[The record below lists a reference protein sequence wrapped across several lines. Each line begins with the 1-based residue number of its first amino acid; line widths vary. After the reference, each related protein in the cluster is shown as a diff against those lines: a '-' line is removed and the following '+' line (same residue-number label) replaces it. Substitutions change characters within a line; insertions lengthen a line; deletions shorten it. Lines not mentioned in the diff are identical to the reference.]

1 MPKHHP
7 SITAS
12 LALAAAALCTA
23 PLLHAQA
30 PSPQLSAVLSQM
42 DVASRSFQ
50 SASANF
56 EWDFYEKIVHDTTK
70 QKGSMFIQR
79 SKGGITFGA
88 DVFDM
93 DPGGKTGP
101 VASKVIDF
109 GGGALRVYT
118 PAEKQVD
125 MFKAGGNQASYESYL
140 SIGFGGSGQALAQA
154 WQITDAGPETLSD
167 NGHPVRTEK
176 LILTSKDPNV
186 RNTFTHVTIWVDPTR
201 DVSLKQVFDTP
212 SGDTRTAFYSNI
224 RLNSKINT
232 APYKIPRD
240 ANVVQH

>member
-1 MPKHHP
+1 M
-7 SITAS
+7 SQRRLSFTAS
-12 LALAAAALCTA
+12 LALTLAFAASA
-23 PLLHAQA
+23 LHAQA
-30 PSPQLSAVLSQM
+30 PSPQLTAVLAQM
-42 DVASRSFQ
+42 DTASRNFQ
-50 SASANF
+50 NASANF

-70 QKGSMFIQR
+70 QKGSMFLER

-88 DVFDM
+88 DVFDL
-93 DPGGKTGP
+93 DASGKTAS
-101 VASKVIDF
+101 VASKVINF

-125 MFKAGGNQASYESYL
+125 MFKSGANQASYESYL

-154 WQITDAGPETLSD
+154 WQITDGGPETLSD
-167 NGHPVRTEK
+167 NGHPVKTEK

-224 RLNSKINT
+224 RLNSKINQ
-232 APYKIPRD
+232 APYKIPGN
-240 ANVVQH
+240 ATVVPH